1 MGLSICYDLSLP
13 MEKTPAE
20 VHALLSRLREHA
32 TSLPFA
38 AVSELVRLD
47 APTLDGPSPI
57 HGLAYNRLEDVVDF
71 LGRMARDRLY
81 RERLGISDDEYTRID
96 APPGLPATAIGF
108 AVAPGAG
115 CEPAAF
121 ALVRLDDREPSR
133 WHWWCCCKTQ
143 YASVHGDDHLVQ
155 CHTSVIALLDAAQK
169 LGLECDVRDEA
180 GYYESRDTS
189 QLLERVEEMNRIVAQ
204 FAGAFS
210 DAFERAG
217 GQSRQVQ
224 GEIFRH
230 PEFERL
236 EMRRDED

>member
-1 MGLSICYDLSLP
+1 M
-13 MEKTPAE
+13 
-20 VHALLSRLREHA
+20 HALLSRLREHA
-32 TSLPFA
+32 STLPFA
-38 AVSELVRLD
+38 ALSELVRLD
-47 APTLDGPSPI
+47 ASILDGPSLI
-57 HGLAYNRLEDVVDF
+57 HGLAYNRLADVVDF
-71 LGRMARDRLY
+71 LGRTARNQLY
-81 RERLGISDDEYTRID
+81 RERLGVSDDEYTRID

-121 ALVRLDDREPSR
+121 VLARLDDRESSR

-143 YASVHGDDHLVQ
+143 YASVHGDDHLVR

-180 GYYESRDTS
+180 GYYESRDTR
-189 QLLERVEEMNRIVAQ
+189 QLLERVEEMNRIAAR

-210 DAFERAG
+210 DAVESAG
-217 GQSRQVQ
+217 GEARQVQ

-236 EMRRDED
+236 ETRRGEG